1 MQQEYYDLDL
11 ERAILSS
18 CIMSEEA
25 YASIAGDIS
34 PKDFSLKAHQ
44 DIFKAVIACSNN
56 KEPISVSFLRK
67 HKKNR

>member
-44 DIFKAVIACSNN
+44 DILKPVMLSPINN
-56 KEPISVSFLRK
+56 PEP
-67 HKKNR
+67 KKPGPNS

>member
-34 PKDFSLKAHQ
+34 PKDFSLKAHE
-44 DIFKAVIACSNN
+44 DIFKAIIACSNN
-56 KEPISVSFLRK
+56 KEPISISF
-67 HKKNR
+67 

>member
-34 PKDFSLKAHQ
+34 PKDFSLKAHE
-44 DIFKAVIACSNN
+44 DIFKAIIACSNN
-56 KEPISVSFLRK
+56 KEPISISFLK
-67 HKKNR
+67 NIKNR

>member
-34 PKDFSLKAHQ
+34 PKDFSLKAHE
-44 DIFKAVIACSNN
+44 DIFKAIIVCSNN
-56 KEPISVSFLRK
+56 KEPISISFLK
-67 HKKNR
+67 NIKNR